1 MSGSFTAK
9 FAIGQVIRHRLYEVR
24 GVVFDVDPEFSERE
38 RWRSTVAVDGEL
50 RRDQPFYYLLAN
62 SEQFP
67 FIAYVPEQNLVA
79 DSSDEPVNHPQ
90 IGELFERGDDG
101 RYRYRDSLIN

>member
-1 MSGSFTAK
+1 MSGSSIAK

-24 GVVFDVDPEFSERE
+24 GVVFDVDPEFCERE
-38 RWRSTVAVDGEL
+38 RWQSTVDVDREL
-50 RRDQPFYYLLAN
+50 RKDQPFYYLLAN

-67 FIAYVPEQNLVA
+67 FIAYVPEQSLVE

-90 IGELFERGDDG
+90 IGELFEQDDDG
-101 RYRYRDSLIN
+101 RYRYRGTLIN